1 MKLRVNKTVGAIAAA
16 GLAMVA
22 IGATM
27 APASADPIGAPTYR
41 ALAGVGSDTTYN
53 VMNGLSEVVT
63 IGGVKQIAS
72 YDPIPSTSL
81 ITPKNPATNPNCQNL
96 TRPNGSS
103 AGRTALLNA
112 LTPGNPINGCYDWG
126 RSSSLNIAPVASATG
141 GLTYVPFGVDAFTYA
156 VAKDSGIPRDLALD
170 DVKAIYRCEVPG
182 IKPYIPQSGSGT
194 RQYWLQQM
202 GITEAQVANTY
213 TCIKDTKNGTIIQ
226 EHDGRVLTSGDEIAP
241 YSIANFV
248 AQGAGVQADL
258 RGIADLANLD
268 GKVALQAGD
277 TVSLKRDVYNMV
289 PTTKLGTAPW
299 STVFVGSNSL
309 VCQNTATIQKFGYGA
324 AANCGDTSLQTPLS

>member
-27 APASADPIGAPTYR
+27 SPASADPTGAPTLR
-41 ALAGVGSDTTYN
+41 ALSGVGSDTTYN

-63 IGGVKQIAS
+63 IGGVKQLGS
-72 YDPIPSTSL
+72 YDPIPASSL
-81 ITPKNPATNPNCQNL
+81 ISPKAAANCQNL

-103 AGRTALLNA
+103 AGRTALLNS

-126 RSSSLNIAPVASATG
+126 RSSSLNINPVASATG
-141 GLTYVPFGVDAFTYA
+141 GLTYIPFGVDAFTYA
-156 VAKDSGIPRDLALD
+156 VAKGSDIPRDLSLD
-170 DVKAIYRCEVPG
+170 DVKSIYRCEVPG
-182 IKPYIPQSGSGT
+182 LLPLIPQSGSGT

-213 TCIKDTKNGTIIQ
+213 TCIKDVKNGNQVQ
-226 EHDGRVLTSGDEIAP
+226 EHDGRALTASNEIAP
-241 YSIANFV
+241 FSIANYV

-258 RGIADLANLD
+258 RGIADLGNMD
-268 GKVALQAGD
+268 GKTALSAGD
-277 TVSLKRDVYNMV
+277 SVTLKRDVYNMV

-299 STVFVGSNSL
+299 STVFVGSGSL
-309 VCQNTATIQKFGYGA
+309 ICQNTETITKFGFGA
-324 AANCGDTSLQTPLS
+324 APNCGDTSLQTPLS